1 MDFSTNNIGGCDNI
15 QYRPCRADIFPY
27 TPSQRISRGVIL
39 LVLKSNIRPLRGVVY
54 WISVLTLSHLSCKIH
69 RPPVTKQYW
78 PAYIIMTYRLF
89 FALVEYEWTPIK
101 SVGSVWKMTLCGAVM
116 DRMDLLIDV
125 HGLHGAVMASHF
137 LRK

>member
-1 MDFSTNNIGGCDNI
+1 M
-15 QYRPCRADIFPY
+15 
-27 TPSQRISRGVIL
+27 
-39 LVLKSNIRPLRGVVY
+39 
-54 WISVLTLSHLSCKIH
+54 
-69 RPPVTKQYW
+69 
-78 PAYIIMTYRLF
+78 LF